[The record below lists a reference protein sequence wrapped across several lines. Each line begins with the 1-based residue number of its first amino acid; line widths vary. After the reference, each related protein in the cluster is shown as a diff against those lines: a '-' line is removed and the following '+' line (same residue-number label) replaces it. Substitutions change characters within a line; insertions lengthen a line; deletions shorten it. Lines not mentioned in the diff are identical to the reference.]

1 MDVAASMAAAQA
13 QAGFD
18 DYGPETDAM
27 VDALTAL
34 VRSANDEADLSEQ
47 GETVFGGMVVSY
59 LTRRLEIERWYA
71 DHPEIGD
78 QQIESVLFGV
88 GLPRTGS
95 TALSYLLA
103 QDTSVRSLRMWEA
116 NQPTP
121 PPELEGE
128 DQDPRFLAAQEAMG
142 SLHLA
147 PPELKSMLPSSPDG
161 PSECLELLNMSFRC
175 AMLDTIA
182 QTPSYGEW
190 LMDCDYGPAYRYHER
205 ALKLLQWHRPPN
217 RWRLKTPAHM
227 FGIDA
232 LDAVYP
238 DAKFVITHR
247 DPAKVMASVASV
259 ETAVVRMYTGKADP
273 HYFGQH
279 CVEDWDRALRK
290 FLAFRDRVGEDRFY
304 DIAFTDMQRDPIG
317 SVRGLYEWLGEELT
331 PETAAAMQQWWDGS
345 QEDRGS
351 GGGHHYTAE
360 EFGLDDD
367 ELHERFAYYTE
378 RFPFAT

>member
-1 MDVAASMAAAQA
+1 MDVAASMEAAQA
-13 QAGFD
+13 QTGLD
-18 DYGPETDAM
+18 DYGPEADAM
-27 VDALTAL
+27 VEALTVL
-34 VRSANDEADLSEQ
+34 VRSANDDADLSEQ
-47 GETVFGGMVVSY
+47 GEAVFGGMVTS
-59 LTRRLEIERWYA
+59 LLARRLEIEGWYA

-78 QQIESVLFGV
+78 QEIASVLFGV

-103 QDTSVRSLRMWEA
+103 QDDTVRSLRMWEA
-116 NQPTP
+116 TQPTP

-128 DQDPRFLAAQEAMG
+128 EEDPRFIAAKAAMSGLG
-142 SLHLA
+142 SV
-147 PPELKSMLPSSPDG
+147 PPEIKSMLPSSADG
-161 PSECLELLNMSFRC
+161 PSECLDLLNLSFRC
-175 AMLDTIA
+175 SMLDTVA

-190 LMDCDYGPAYRYHER
+190 LVHCDFGPAYRYHER
-205 ALKLLQWHRPPN
+205 VLKLLQWHRPPN

-247 DPAKVMASVASV
+247 DPAKVMASLASV

-279 CVEDWDRALRK
+279 CVDDWDLALRR

-304 DIAFTDMQRDPIG
+304 DIAFADLQRDPVG
-317 SVRGLYEWLGEELT
+317 TVRGLYEWLGEELT
-331 PETAAAMQQWWDGS
+331 PTTASAMQTWWDGS
-345 QEDRGS
+345 QADRGT

-367 ELHERFAYYTE
+367 ELHERFAYYSE